1 MNSSN
6 LKTKSNRGEPREIEL
21 AQLKAKIID
30 AIRFSE
36 RYWMIYKEQTFGI
49 ATIIDLTY
57 KKSYIE
63 VLFSPNIDV
72 IQKRAPLVKI
82 FTPGKTTF
90 NFNEV
95 LIEPDLDEDGLV
107 SPIKIMERLNR
118 LIKKE
123 INYHL
128 TILKYEIELINEIFE
143 NYSIDSNPHFRKV
156 IVYFP
161 NYVVELRINMENYP
175 EVPSLS
181 EKKQLT
187 IKRFIEPLSEKIR
200 DKIAERYGISSFE
213 RFGEEIKL
221 YDDEM
226 EFFIEKSKMPFV
238 VKFKNR
244 IQDKFRKIFGIKQK
258 ESIEEYEIIEKIIKQ
273 KDFNN
278 IELIKNWNVE
288 SPPHIVEVIDSIL
301 EIKKDSQHLILD
313 SVSIDKIHNIMFKIH
328 RGQSIGIYYELEE
341 SNNYLTKNP
350 IIDLFHAIEGRNA
363 DYSGEISVFGTKI
376 IPNGKNEIDGIF
388 ITTGEIDSK
397 MLSMKIKK
405 AILHDLYL
413 VGKRKSKKTLIN
425 KALEITGLLHR
436 KSEKVSKLT
445 KLEQILFSISR
456 ALLRR
461 QSIIMVSIP
470 LSEIGPLKSEQF
482 NRYVQNIKE
491 EFHVILI
498 IHGPKS
504 IVSNCD
510 KIITIKDKQAE
521 IGTIKHFI
529 SKIPQGGEIITIEL
543 DNPEKSALDKMLK
556 IKTVIFIEERRHERY
571 KIYCIDE
578 NPNKVLVKLFE
589 SIGDYIYNFK
599 RHIASLEEYLEFI
612 RLRSA
617 PEIKDK
623 VV

>member
-6 LKTKSNRGEPREIEL
+6 LKRKSNSVESRDLEL
-21 AQLKAKIID
+21 SLLKSKIID

-143 NYSIDSNPHFRKV
+143 NYSIDGNPYFRKV

-213 RFGEEIKL
+213 RFGEKIKL

-226 EFFIEKSKMPFV
+226 EFFIEKSKIPFV

-258 ESIEEYEIIEKIIKQ
+258 ESIEEYEIIKKIIKQ

-288 SPPHIVEVIDSIL
+288 SPPHIVEVIESIL

-313 SVSIDKIHNIMFKIH
+313 SVSIDKIHNIMFKVH

-341 SNNYLTKNP
+341 SNDFLTKNP

-529 SKIPQGGEIITIEL
+529 SKIPQAGEIITIEL

-556 IKTVIFIEERRHERY
+556 IETVIFIEERKNERY

-599 RHIASLEEYLEFI
+599 RHIASLEEYLEY
-612 RLRSA
+612 L
-617 PEIKDK
+617 EIKDK

>member
-6 LKTKSNRGEPREIEL
+6 LKTKSNSVESRDLEL
-21 AQLKAKIID
+21 SLLKSKIID

-72 IQKRAPLVKI
+72 IQKGAPLVKI

-107 SPIKIMERLNR
+107 IPIKIMERLNR

-143 NYSIDSNPHFRKV
+143 NYSIDGNPYFRKV

-175 EVPSLS
+175 EVPNLS
-181 EKKQLT
+181 KKKQLI

-213 RFGEEIKL
+213 RLGEEIKL

-226 EFFIEKSKMPFV
+226 EFFIEKSKIPITM
-238 VKFKNR
+238 KFQNQ
-244 IQDKFRKIFGIKQK
+244 IQNKFRKIFGIKQK
-258 ESIEEYEIIEKIIKQ
+258 ESIKEYEIVKQ

-288 SPPHIVEVIDSIL
+288 NPAHIIEVIESIL
-301 EIKKDSQHLILD
+301 EIKKDSQHLIFDNVYLA
-313 SVSIDKIHNIMFKIH
+313 DKIHNLTFKVH

-341 SNNYLTKNP
+341 PKNLLIKSP
-350 IIDLFHAIEGRNA
+350 IIDLFNTIAGINP

-376 IPNGKNEIDGIF
+376 GTNVINEIEGAF
-388 ITTGEIDSK
+388 ITTGEIEPK
-397 MLSMKIKK
+397 MQRMTIKK
-405 AILHDLYL
+405 AILYDLYL
-413 VGKRKSKKTLIN
+413 IGKRKSKKTLVN

-445 KLEQILFSISR
+445 KLEQILFTISR

-461 QSIIMVSIP
+461 QSIIMISIP
-470 LSEIGPLKSEQF
+470 LSEIGPLESEQF
-482 NRYVQNIKE
+482 NRYVENIKE

-510 KIITIKDKQAE
+510 KIITIKNKQAE
-521 IGTIKHFI
+521 IGTIKYFI
-529 SKIPQGGEIITIEL
+529 SKIPQAGEIITIEL
-543 DNPEKSALDKMLK
+543 DNPDMSALDKMLK
-556 IKTVIFIEERRHERY
+556 IETVIFIEERKNERY

-599 RHIASLEEYLEFI
+599 RHKASLEEYLEFM
-612 RLRSA
+612 
-617 PEIKDK
+617 EIKDK